1 MVVTWKRP
9 SPAIVRRLNPEIA
22 KVLADPETNKPLTN
36 QAMQTVGN
44 TPEAFAATAKATV
57 E

>member
-44 TPEAFAATAKATV
+44 APEAFAATAKATA